1 MCQLP
6 VLLMATPSAVVAG
19 KQNKQINV
27 VVFQFAWFIKAG
39 SNLDYTLPT
48 PGQRKLV
55 SETGFVWKSYDCG
68 IKTNLP

>member
-48 PGQRKLV
+48 LV
-55 SETGFVWKSYDCG
+55 RES
-68 IKTNLP
+68 